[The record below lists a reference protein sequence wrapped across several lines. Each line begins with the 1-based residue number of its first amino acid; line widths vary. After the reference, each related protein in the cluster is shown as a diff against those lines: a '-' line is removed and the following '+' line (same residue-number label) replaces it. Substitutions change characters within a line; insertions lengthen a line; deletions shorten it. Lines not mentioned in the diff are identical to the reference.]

1 MCSEDLIVLV
11 QRKFRIT
18 FKFAAV
24 ILIVTNC
31 LENLGLKYALDI
43 LLHVSPVPLD
53 SFSASFLSQPCCING
68 DIFSSFLA
76 TVKKVV
82 GKQFT
87 F

>member
-1 MCSEDLIVLV
+1 MCSVDLIVLV

-24 ILIVTNC
+24 ILIVTSC
-31 LENLGLKYALDI
+31 LENLGLKYAPDI
-43 LLHVSPVPLD
+43 LLHVSPVSLD
-53 SFSASFLSQPCCING
+53 SFSACCINW
-68 DIFSSFLA
+68 DILLSFLA
-76 TVKKVV
+76 IVKNVV